1 MGCWSHPEISLPD
14 LLKLIK
20 GFVDIV
26 ILASGYQSS
35 GHFAHWDPL
44 NIKKAFHWALFF
56 ENVFKNIDG
65 DQDSLDELDVA
76 LSELTSD
83 PHFPQGLKHMS
94 SATLGQARYFILEHL
109 LRTLLMRDAHLKA
122 VLEATIE
129 MDLDELHKTETNYLD
144 VYLDKLTLK
153 NEEGT
158 MDFSPIPCADD
169 ILNPKAKKDTKIKDL
184 TTIAIEGIRKRQLAV
199 SHVSSIETSANV
211 LAKAVTQGNSNE
223 LLDGLL
229 QEKENYP
236 RASMWNHWRTK
247 TLSYLLDKRTIRL
260 VSGASMIFSAPKVQ
274 WVQVFNRLDMSI
286 EADSIFCETIEVLL
300 VGCISSRWN
309 NVIQHFMSN
318 SQVQPLSISA
328 LYEGVHNLILK
339 RFQNVDHMQETKNL
353 KEQDIVEYLEVKLS
367 SQIHHLWELSPALTA
382 ASLPI
387 WSRLFEVYASELLS
401 QFKGKTANIRCCSC
415 IDDNKEHTEC
425 EVAER
430 IWSFFEKQ
438 KLSGPNFIDWYRQL
452 RLVLSIEDKENY
464 LEHPIPAAPVA
475 PPGQQVPPEALAA
488 YAAWVK
494 RAKGS

>member
-1 MGCWSHPEISLPD
+1 MGGWSHPEISLPE

-65 DQDSLDELDVA
+65 DQDSLDELDAA

-109 LRTLLMRDAHLKA
+109 LRTLPMRDAHLKA

-153 NEEGT
+153 NEEGI

-169 ILNPKAKKDTKIKDL
+169 ILNPKAEKDTKIKDS

-199 SHVSSIETSANV
+199 SHVSSIETSVNV
-211 LAKAVTQGNSNE
+211 LAKAVIQGNSNE

-229 QEKENYP
+229 QEKENYL
-236 RASMWNHWRTK
+236 RAS
-247 TLSYLLDKRTIRL
+247 I
-260 VSGASMIFSAPKVQ
+260 
-274 WVQVFNRLDMSI
+274 
-286 EADSIFCETIEVLL
+286 
-300 VGCISSRWN
+300 
-309 NVIQHFMSN
+309 
-318 SQVQPLSISA
+318 ISA

-353 KEQDIVEYLEVKLS
+353 KEQEIADYLEVKFS
-367 SQIHHLWELSPALTA
+367 NQIHHLWELSPALTA

-430 IWSFFEKQ
+430 I
-438 KLSGPNFIDWYRQL
+438 
-452 RLVLSIEDKENY
+452 DKEST
-464 LEHPIPAAPVA
+464 
-475 PPGQQVPPEALAA
+475 
-488 YAAWVK
+488 K
-494 RAKGS
+494 RILLLLITVMNESEKKGEENE